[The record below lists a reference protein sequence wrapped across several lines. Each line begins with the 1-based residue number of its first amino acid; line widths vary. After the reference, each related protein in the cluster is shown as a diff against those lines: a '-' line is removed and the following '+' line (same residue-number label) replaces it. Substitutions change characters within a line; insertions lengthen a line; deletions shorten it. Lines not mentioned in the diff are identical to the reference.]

1 MVLDAEQQRKKAQ
14 AESAKLSRARIL
26 ARRGGTKTIFV
37 GGRTF
42 RASGGRLISE
52 TQFKEIRRSQ

>member
-1 MVLDAEQQRKKAQ
+1 MGIKTIIT
-14 AESAKLSRARIL
+14 SISMFAK
-26 ARRGGTKTIFV
+26 RGGTKTIFV